1 MPAESE
7 ARPIIVVP
15 VEACP
20 LTEQR
25 MTAIRTYHPAGA
37 YHVPAEQ
44 HPLGMQISHWSLPQQ
59 SNSHRLRSLD
69 HDAVQH
75 SPAHSDA
82 VTVGETRLHAQIA
95 ADETDSSEGMG
106 DLGWNPDSQLFQRCA
121 TIGHQAFTARFVDRR
136 LSPVC
141 HHYLETALTRR
152 DGRSQTSGPAA
163 NYENIC
169 CFHHDSNDEPR
180 SQRPGRQ
187 PVMFSSLLPAP
198 TPDDKL
204 SSSSG
209 NSTGS
214 VELTIAALDQTL
226 IALRARPRASDQ
238 NEPE

>member
-1 MPAESE
+1 MG
-7 ARPIIVVP
+7 
-15 VEACP
+15 
-20 LTEQR
+20 
-25 MTAIRTYHPAGA
+25 H
-37 YHVPAEQ
+37 
-44 HPLGMQISHWSLPQQ
+44 
-59 SNSHRLRSLD
+59 LR
-69 HDAVQH
+69 
-75 SPAHSDA
+75 
-82 VTVGETRLHAQIA
+82 GN
-95 ADETDSSEGMG
+95 AD
-106 DLGWNPDSQLFQRCA
+106 PQLFERCA

-209 NSTGS
+209 NPTGS